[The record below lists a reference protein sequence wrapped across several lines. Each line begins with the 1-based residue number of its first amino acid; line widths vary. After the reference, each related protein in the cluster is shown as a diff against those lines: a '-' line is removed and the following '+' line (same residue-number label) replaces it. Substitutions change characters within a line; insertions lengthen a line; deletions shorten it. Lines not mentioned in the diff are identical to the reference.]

1 MPGLVALF
9 QHLDSSSNFDV
20 MTVSMSLTHPQ
31 LAIPPRSLHDFFSKK
46 NLIQKKKEA
55 SSTEAATSEAATTSP
70 EEPPED
76 VDNASNVNCAS
87 NVPLASS
94 SSSSPFPDI
103 WTEEMWRRKQ
113 DAYPWID
120 CKAGKLGCKVC
131 TSISD
136 LSVFKTQGS
145 RLADEWRSYTV
156 TYSGKDKSG
165 MLTSLRKKIIKHKES
180 NGHTTAQR
188 IQENAKK
195 ETLEKVCDNMNA
207 SKLKA
212 TCAVFRSAY
221 YLAQNDR
228 PFLDN
233 YGLLELQHENG
244 VDIGIGLHSRYS
256 ASQIVDHISSE
267 MRKKAC
273 QRIQAIEG
281 KVSILIDEST
291 SGMQN
296 DLDCLPQM

>member
-165 MLTSLRKKIIKHKES
+165 MLTSLRKKNE
-180 NGHTTAQR
+180 
-188 IQENAKK
+188 
-195 ETLEKVCDNMNA
+195 
-207 SKLKA
+207 
-212 TCAVFRSAY
+212 
-221 YLAQNDR
+221 
-228 PFLDN
+228 
-233 YGLLELQHENG
+233 
-244 VDIGIGLHSRYS
+244 
-256 ASQIVDHISSE
+256 
-267 MRKKAC
+267 
-273 QRIQAIEG
+273 
-281 KVSILIDEST
+281 
-291 SGMQN
+291 
-296 DLDCLPQM
+296 